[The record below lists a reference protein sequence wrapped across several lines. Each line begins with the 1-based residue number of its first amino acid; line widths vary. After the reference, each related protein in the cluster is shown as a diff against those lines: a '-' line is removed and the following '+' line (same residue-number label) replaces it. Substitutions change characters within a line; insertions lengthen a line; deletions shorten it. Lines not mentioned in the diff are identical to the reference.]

1 MDCAYFC
8 LSILLTISSVITCL
22 TNLERYSEDMFTDF
36 KDISNMML
44 YYLCV
49 TFVYFFP
56 GTFSI
61 SNRRSNING
70 YSQKESQGKLNLP
83 KGMGRES
90 PAEQKSFIAYWLY

>member
-49 TFVYFFP
+49 TFVCFFFQVHSP
-56 GTFSI
+56 FRIEEAISMDTARKSHKENSI
-61 SNRRSNING
+61 
-70 YSQKESQGKLNLP
+70 YPKEWVGKVQQSRKVL
-83 KGMGRES
+83 
-90 PAEQKSFIAYWLY
+90 